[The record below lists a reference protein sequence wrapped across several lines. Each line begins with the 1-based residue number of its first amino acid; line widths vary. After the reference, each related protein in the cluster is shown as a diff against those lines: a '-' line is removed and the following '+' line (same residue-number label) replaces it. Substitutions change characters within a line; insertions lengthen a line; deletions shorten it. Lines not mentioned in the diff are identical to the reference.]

1 MASFDGDSA
10 RSPHIVIAPDKFK
23 GSLSAAEVADAVAS
37 GILEVIPDARIS
49 SVPIADGGDG
59 TVAAALAAG
68 FESRTRTVTGPIGR
82 PVDAEY
88 AVKGKTAVIEMA
100 TASGLALL
108 EKSELNA
115 LAATTLGTGELITA
129 ALDDGA
135 TSIVLGV
142 GGSATTDAGAGM
154 LEALGVRILDADG
167 APVPPGGGGLQR
179 AVTVD
184 LSGLDPRIADAE
196 VILATDVNN
205 PLTGDHGAA
214 AVYGPQKGASG
225 ADVATLDAAL
235 SRFADLVDAE
245 AATKPG
251 AGAAGGMG
259 YAALAVLDATMRP
272 GVDVV
277 LDLVGFAEAFDGA
290 DLLVTGEGKLDL
302 QTLHGKAPAG
312 VAAYARERNV
322 PVVAVC
328 GANELDDETLTSADI
343 RAAYA
348 LTDVEPNLEI
358 CLAEPARLLKEC
370 GRRLADDLINS

>member
-37 GILEVIPDARIS
+37 GILEVIPDAQIS

-88 AVKGKTAVIEMA
+88 AVKGETAVIEMA

-108 EKSELNA
+108 DASELNA
-115 LAATTLGTGELITA
+115 LAATTLGTGELIKA

-214 AVYGPQKGASG
+214 AVYGPQKGASE

-245 AATKPG
+245 AATQPG

-259 YAALAVLDATMRP
+259 YAALAVLGATMRP

-277 LDLVGFAEAFDGA
+277 LDLVGFAEAFEGA
-290 DLLVTGEGKLDL
+290 DLLVTGEGQLDL

-328 GANELDDETLTSADI
+328 GANELDDETLANAGI

-370 GRRLADDLINS
+370 GRRLAADLANS